1 MSDRPAIYAHR
12 GGAGLRPENT
22 IGAFRNALDLGVDGL
37 ELDLHLSKDGVIV
50 VSHDPTVDRTTNGTG
65 KIRDLAWQEISALD
79 AGHGWTHDGKVFPF
93 RHRGYTIPSLPAVL
107 EAFPDVTISI
117 DIKEHSGRAVDAVV
131 ATLRELDRVEQTVVG
146 SFSGAVVGRYRKRVP
161 EAATA
166 FSQRETLRLVLAS
179 RAFGAGRR
187 ERAVAEAPSGGARGG
202 SRGPKYLMVPPVYK
216 GLPVITRESVER
228 AHRAGARVGAWTI
241 NSAAQ
246 MRDMIDLGVDIIIT
260 DRPDVARELIR
271 EL

>member
-22 IGAFRNALDLGVDGL
+22 MGAFRNAVDLGVDGL
-37 ELDLHLSKDGVIV
+37 ELDVHLSKDGAIV

-65 KIRDLAWQEISALD
+65 KIRNLTRQELSALD
-79 AGHGWTHDGKVFPF
+79 AGHSWTHDGKVFPF
-93 RHRGYTIPSLPAVL
+93 RGRGYTIPTLPAVL
-107 EAFPDVTISI
+107 EAFPDVTVSI
-117 DIKEHSGRAVDAVV
+117 DIKEHSRRAVDAVV
-131 ATLRELDRVEQTVVG
+131 AALRKFDRVEQAVVG
-146 SFSGAVVGRYRKRVP
+146 SFSAAVVRRYRKLVP
-161 EAATA
+161 EGATA

-187 ERAVAEAPSGGARGG
+187 RPPGAVRAATH
-202 SRGPKYLMVPPVYK
+202 LMVPPVYK

-228 AHRAGARVGAWTI
+228 AQRAGAVVGAWTI
-241 NSAAQ
+241 NAAPQ
-246 MRDMIDLGVDIIIT
+246 MREMIDLGVDIIIT
-260 DRPDVARELIR
+260 DRPDVARELAQ